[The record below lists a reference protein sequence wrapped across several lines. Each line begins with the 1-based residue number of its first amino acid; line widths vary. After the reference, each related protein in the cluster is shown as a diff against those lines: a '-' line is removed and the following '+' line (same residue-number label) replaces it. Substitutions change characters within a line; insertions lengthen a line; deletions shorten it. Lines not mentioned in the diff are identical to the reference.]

1 MIEREKLYRVIGL
14 MSGTSLDGLDIAAC
28 TFESNNI
35 QKFQIVAAKTTKY
48 DSSFIA
54 QLKTAHLKS
63 AEELCMLDAEFA
75 KLCAIE
81 VRNFCESNNFSPDF
95 IASHGHTVFH
105 QPKQSYTFQI
115 GNPGIIAS
123 ISGFSTVGDFRTQ
136 DIALGGQGAPLVP
149 IGDEL
154 LFSNFDACLN
164 LGGIANI
171 SFRENQHRIAFD
183 ICVFNMAL
191 NHIANR
197 EELEFDDQGKLAA
210 LGCIKNELLQKLN
223 GLAYYHEAKPKSLG
237 REWFEAI
244 LCPILE
250 ESNCSSADMLAT
262 LTEHFAIQINKSIS
276 SACKSVLITGGGAFN
291 LHFINRLNH
300 YRPGIWVV
308 PTRDLINF
316 KEALIFAFLG
326 LKRWRGEIN
335 CLASVTG
342 ASRNHCSGGIYFSC

>member
-1 MIEREKLYRVIGL
+1 MIEREEPYRVIGL

-28 TFESNNI
+28 TFEGDNI
-35 QKFQIVAAKTTKY
+35 QKFEIVAANTSKY
-48 DSSFIA
+48 DSSFISK
-54 QLKTAHLKS
+54 LRKAHLMK
-63 AEELCMLDAEFA
+63 AEELCLLDAEFA
-75 KLCAIE
+75 KFCALQ
-81 VRNFCESNNFSPDF
+81 VRSFCELNHFKPDF

-105 QPKQSYTFQI
+105 QPNHSYTLQI
-115 GNPGIIAS
+115 GNPGTIAA
-123 ISGFSTVGDFRTQ
+123 ISGFIVLGDFRTQ

-149 IGDEL
+149 IGDDL

-171 SFRENQHRIAFD
+171 SFQQNQTRIAFD
-183 ICVFNMAL
+183 ICVLNMAL

-197 EELEFDDQGKLAA
+197 EGLEFDNHGKLAA
-210 LGCIKNELLQKLN
+210 GGRIEIDLLQKLSD
-223 GLAYYHEAKPKSLG
+223 LLYYQEAKPKSLG

-244 LCPILE
+244 LVPILDE
-250 ESNCSSADMLAT
+250 TNYSSADLLAT
-262 LTEHFAIQINKSIS
+262 LTDHFAQEINKAIPSG
-276 SACKSVLITGGGAFN
+276 CKSVLITGGGTFN
-291 LHFINRLNH
+291 SHFINRLHH

-308 PTRDLINF
+308 PAKELINF

-342 ASRNHCSGGIYFSC
+342 ASRNHCSGGIFLAC